1 MRYIFLLFVFII
13 PRANASVK
21 ENILLSLKNI
31 QNLNFNFTQTING
44 KDETGN
50 CTILYPKKIYCKY
63 NLRNN
68 KELVSNG
75 KSLVIKSDKN
85 KQYYRYPLDDTPLV
99 YILDKKFIIDKIE
112 NQKEKLIDE
121 KFYLFEIV
129 ENNQKI
135 NIFFEKENLK
145 LIGWQTED
153 LYQNL
158 TVTFIY
164 DLKINYEVD
173 KKIFKLPL
181 MY

>member
-13 PRANASVK
+13 PSADASVK

>member
-1 MRYIFLLFVFII
+1 M
-13 PRANASVK
+13 
-21 ENILLSLKNI
+21 SLKNI